1 MPCVPCANERST
13 FLAIGSRIIVMK
25 KFLILFFILFSP
37 NLFAGALE
45 DEKELVK
52 AVKKTNFST

>member
-1 MPCVPCANERST
+1 VV
-13 FLAIGSRIIVMK
+13 GGRIIVMK

>member
-1 MPCVPCANERST
+1 
-13 FLAIGSRIIVMK
+13 MK

-52 AVKKTNFST
+52 AVKKTNFAEGAVWLVRAEES